1 MKKIYIIRHG
11 ETDFNRMN
19 IVQGNGVDTDLNEMG
34 LNQGF
39 LFYNKYKNIS
49 FDKIYVSG
57 LKRTQQTIQHFINDG
72 IPYEKLHELNEIS
85 WGEYEGKAQD
95 FKEREFYQYAVNAWN
110 SGNYD
115 VAVAN
120 GETPNQLQE
129 RQKKALEFILKNT
142 HEKTV
147 LVCMHGR
154 ALKSFICLLLN
165 VPLLNMDNYQHQNTC
180 LYQLDFDGEKFELVI
195 ENDVSHL
202 QAQ

>member
-11 ETDFNRMN
+11 ETDFNKMN
-19 IVQGNGVDTDLNEMG
+19 IVQGNGVDTNLNETG

-57 LKRTQQTIQHFINDG
+57 LKRTQQSIQHFINDG

-85 WGEYEGKAQD
+85 WGDFEGKVQD

-129 RQKKALEFILKNT
+129 RQKKALELILKNT

-165 VPLLNMDNYQHQNTC
+165 VPLLNMDNYHHQNTC

-202 QAQ
+202 EA

>member
-19 IVQGNGVDTDLNEMG
+19 IVQGNGVDTDLNETG

-39 LFYNKYKNIS
+39 LFYNKYKTIL

-57 LKRTQQTIQHFINDG
+57 LKRTQQTIQHFINDE

-129 RQKKALEFILKNT
+129 RQKKALEIIMKNT
-142 HEKTV
+142 HEKTI
-147 LVCMHGR
+147 LICMHGR

-202 QAQ
+202 EAQ

>member
-19 IVQGNGVDTDLNEMG
+19 IVQGNGVDTDLNETG

-39 LFYNKYKNIS
+39 LFYNKYKTIAFN
-49 FDKIYVSG
+49 KIYISN

-72 IPYEKLHELNEIS
+72 IPYEKLQGLNEIS
-85 WGEYEGKAQD
+85 WGDFEGKVQD
-95 FKEREFYQYAVNAWN
+95 FKEREFYQHAVNAWD

-129 RQKKALEFILKNT
+129 RQKKALETMLKNT

-165 VPLLNMDNYQHQNTC
+165 VPLMNMDNFQHQNTC
-180 LYQLDFDGEKFELVI
+180 LYQLDFDGETFELI
-195 ENDVSHL
+195 IQNDVSHL
-202 QAQ
+202 Y

>member
-19 IVQGNGVDTDLNEMG
+19 IVQGNGVDTDLNETG

-39 LFYNKYKNIS
+39 LFYNKYKTTP

-57 LKRTQQTIQHFINDG
+57 LKRTQQTIQHFINDE

-120 GETPNQLQE
+120 GETPNQLQQ
-129 RQKKALEFILKNT
+129 RQKKALEYILKNT

-165 VPLLNMDNYQHQNTC
+165 VPLFNMDNYQHQNTC

-202 QAQ
+202 EV

>member
-39 LFYNKYKNIS
+39 LFYNKYKTTP

-142 HEKTV
+142 HEKTI
-147 LVCMHGR
+147 LICMHGR

-202 QAQ
+202 QAH

>member
-1 MKKIYIIRHG
+1 MKKLYIIRHG
-11 ETDFNRMN
+11 ETDFNKMN
-19 IVQGNGVDTDLNEMG
+19 IVQGNGVDTDLNETG

-39 LFYNKYKNIS
+39 LFYNKYKTIR

-120 GETPNQLQE
+120 GETPNELQE
-129 RQKKALEFILKNT
+129 RQKKALEFILNNT
-142 HEKTV
+142 HENTV

-165 VPLLNMDNYQHQNTC
+165 VPLLNMDKYQHQNTC

-202 QAQ
+202 EAQ

>member
-1 MKKIYIIRHG
+1 MKKLYIIRHG

-19 IVQGNGVDTDLNEMG
+19 IVQGNGVDTDLNETG

-39 LFYNKYKNIS
+39 LFYNKYKTIA
-49 FDKIYVSG
+49 FDKIYIST
-57 LKRTQQTIQHFINDG
+57 LSRTQQTIQHFINDG

-85 WGEYEGKAQD
+85 WGDFEGKVQD
-95 FKEREFYQYAVNAWN
+95 FKEREFYQHAVNAWN

-129 RQKKALEFILKNT
+129 RQKKALEFIMKNT

-165 VPLLNMDNYQHQNTC
+165 IPLLNMDNYQHQNTC
-180 LYQLDFDGEKFELVI
+180 LYQLDFDGEKFELLI

-202 QAQ
+202 GF

>member
-1 MKKIYIIRHG
+1 MKKLYIIRHG
-11 ETDFNRMN
+11 ETDFNKMN
-19 IVQGNGVDTDLNEMG
+19 IVQGNGVDTDLNETG

-39 LFYNKYKNIS
+39 LFYNKYKTIR

-115 VAVAN
+115 IAVAN
-120 GETPNQLQE
+120 GETPNELQE

-142 HEKTV
+142 HERTV

-165 VPLLNMDNYQHQNTC
+165 VPLLNMDKYQHQNTC

-202 QAQ
+202 NAQ

>member
-19 IVQGNGVDTDLNEMG
+19 IVQGNGVDTDLNETG

-39 LFYNKYKNIS
+39 LFHNKYKNIS

-72 IPYEKLHELNEIS
+72 IPYEKLHELTEIS

-129 RQKKALEFILKNT
+129 RQKKALEIILKNT

>member
-72 IPYEKLHELNEIS
+72 IPFEKLHELNEIS

-129 RQKKALEFILKNT
+129 RQKKALEIILKNT

-202 QAQ
+202 ETQ

>member
-19 IVQGNGVDTDLNEMG
+19 IVQGNGVDTDLNETG

-39 LFYNKYKNIS
+39 LFYNKYKTTP

-95 FKEREFYQYAVNAWN
+95 FKERAFYQYAVNAWN

-129 RQKKALEFILKNT
+129 RQKKALEIILKNT

>member
-19 IVQGNGVDTDLNEMG
+19 IVQGNGVDTDLNETG

-39 LFYNKYKNIS
+39 LFYNKYKTTP
-49 FDKIYVSG
+49 FDKIYISG

-72 IPYEKLHELNEIS
+72 IPYEKLPELNEIS
-85 WGEYEGKAQD
+85 WGDFEGKVQD
-95 FKEREFYQYAVNAWN
+95 FKEREFYQHAVNAWE

-120 GETPNQLQE
+120 GETPNQMQE
-129 RQKKALEFILKNT
+129 RQKKALELILKNT

-154 ALKSFICLLLN
+154 ALKSFICLLLDA
-165 VPLLNMDNYQHQNTC
+165 PLMFMDKYQHQNTC
-180 LYQLDFDGEKFELVI
+180 LYQLDFDGETFELI
-195 ENDVSHL
+195 TQNDVSHL
-202 QAQ
+202 GD

>member
-19 IVQGNGVDTDLNEMG
+19 IVQGNGVDTDLNETG

-57 LKRTQQTIQHFINDG
+57 LTRTQQTIQHFINDG

-180 LYQLDFDGEKFELVI
+180 LYQLDFDGEKFELI
-195 ENDVSHL
+195 TQNDVSHL
-202 QAQ
+202 GD

>member
-19 IVQGNGVDTDLNEMG
+19 IVQGNGVDTDLNETG
-34 LNQGF
+34 LNQGY
-39 LFYNKYKNIS
+39 LFYNKYKTIP
-49 FDKIYVSG
+49 FDKIYISA
-57 LKRTQQTIQHFINDG
+57 LTRTQQTIQHFINDG

-85 WGEYEGKAQD
+85 WGDFEGKVQD

-129 RQKKALEFILKNT
+129 RQKKALEIIMKNT

-202 QAQ
+202 EAQ